1 MISITPFSLLPI
13 PCTLLHTPHRN
24 FTETSLLVYDRESRA
39 RVFSPR
45 DEGRQCDDASA
56 SVRWST
62 EAAHCPEQYVLRW
75 AECAWAHRDRDEAV
89 TRRTTFI
96 KGEVNTCYKQ

>member
-1 MISITPFSLLPI
+1 MSPPAHRRLTPLRDPSL
-13 PCTLLHTPHRN
+13 
-24 FTETSLLVYDRESRA
+24 TETSLQLHFLFMTAKPEPEYYR
-39 RVFSPR
+39 RVMK
-45 DEGRQCDDASA
+45 DAMRQRFDASA

-89 TRRTTFI
+89 TRQTTFI
-96 KGEVNTCYKQ
+96 QGEVKPCFKL